1 MSHPIHPIMFL
12 RFFPARWHTITGP
25 LAHWRQI
32 TAPAVAREKA
42 WFIRTMLP
50 VAAAASRVW
59 HLTKGPKKAQ
69 KMVCQSLQGL
79 LSLLI
84 LLAYNNTYHVNIWT
98 YWLERIVWY
107 GRWVCGTTVLPAKC
121 GNVWMVKSR
130 FFMFKITFLTLSEY
144 GNRNMWLFSHV

>member
-1 MSHPIHPIMFL
+1 MSHPIHPIIFL

-59 HLTKGPKKAQ
+59 HLTKGLEGPKN
-69 KMVCQSLQGL
+69 GL
-79 LSLLI
+79 PI
-84 LLAYNNTYHVNIWT
+84 PTAGFA
-98 YWLERIVWY
+98 EF
-107 GRWVCGTTVLPAKC
+107 AK
-121 GNVWMVKSR
+121 
-130 FFMFKITFLTLSEY
+130 Y
-144 GNRNMWLFSHV
+144 